1 MSMKFTDL
9 EIFVAIVEASSISRA
24 ADNLRVPKS
33 RVSRHLKE
41 LEEELGERL
50 LDRTTRSIRLTE
62 AGDRFYQGSL
72 QVLDNMEALRNEVVS
87 DESKIDG
94 RLSIFAPVEFMSQ
107 VLEVHLGEFSRRYP
121 ALELEFLSGAARP
134 DLLHDRLDVIIHPDA
149 PEDSSFVAQQLCRG
163 RTDYYASPAYL
174 AERGQPQHPSELYH
188 HCCIAELNQVRQP
201 RPWLYREQ
209 RKTRQVRIEPRY
221 RCDSIATVCSLARQG
236 LGVAM
241 LPVFYSAES
250 VADGTLVRL
259 FDGKYEV
266 AHDIYAIYS
275 SRRLKPRKLEVFL
288 EFMKQALPAE
298 V

>member
-1 MSMKFTDL
+1 MSVKFEDL
-9 EIFVAIVEASSISRA
+9 EIFVAIVEANSISRA
-24 ADNLRVPKS
+24 ADNLGVPKS

-50 LDRTTRSIRLTE
+50 LDRTTRRIRLTE
-62 AGDRFYQGSL
+62 AGERFYQGSL
-72 QVLDNMEALRNEVVS
+72 QVLDNLEALRTEVIR

-94 RLSIFAPVEFMSQ
+94 RLSVFAPVEFMSQ
-107 VLEVHLGEFSRRYP
+107 VLDAHLGEFSRRYP

-174 AERGQPQHPSELYH
+174 TEQGQPQHPSELYH
-188 HCCIAELNQVRQP
+188 HSCIAELSQSRQP
-201 RPWLYREQ
+201 RPWLYRDQ
-209 RKTRQVRIEPRY
+209 REVREVRILPRY

-241 LPVFYSAES
+241 LPVFYGAES
-250 VADGTLVRL
+250 VADGTLVQL

-266 AHDIYAIYS
+266 AHEIYAIYS

-288 EFMKQALPAE
+288 DFLKEVLPE
-298 V
+298 EL

>member
-24 ADNLRVPKS
+24 ADNLGVPKS

-50 LDRTTRSIRLTE
+50 LDRTTRSIQLTE

-87 DESKIDG
+87 DDSKIDG

-121 ALELEFLSGAARP
+121 ALKLEFLSGAARP

-174 AERGQPQHPSELYH
+174 AEQGHPQHPSELYH
-188 HCCIAELNQVRQP
+188 HSCIAELNQVRQP

-209 RKTRQVRIEPRY
+209 RKTRKVRIEPRY